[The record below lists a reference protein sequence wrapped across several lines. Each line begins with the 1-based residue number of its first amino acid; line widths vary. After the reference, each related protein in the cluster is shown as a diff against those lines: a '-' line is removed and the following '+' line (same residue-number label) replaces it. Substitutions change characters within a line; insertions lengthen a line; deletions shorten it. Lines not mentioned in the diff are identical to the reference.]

1 VAVFHTLEDLRELEP
16 PPMAADTPERRA
28 LAREAIGAGLP
39 GLAAQPSSVGRARFV
54 RGLCV
59 GESHCVSKTAWWW
72 IITLSPLAY
81 LGLVQ

>member
-54 RGLCV
+54 RALCGGMYV
-59 GESHCVSKTAWWW
+59 EMR
-72 IITLSPLAY
+72 TLASAARTDA
-81 LGLVQ
+81 